1 MTGRQNLR
9 LRWFE
14 YGAGYAYFVTV
25 CARRRGDVFGVVRDG
40 VVKLN
45 AVGRLVLERLRAL
58 PDHHAG
64 VSVDEHIVMPDHVHA
79 ILFLDSSLQ
88 DGARQASPLRLGTVV
103 GSFKSG
109 VARELG
115 GPVWQRGY
123 YDHVVRD
130 EADLE
135 RNREYIRT
143 NPARWAE
150 RHAWPASGDEV
161 S

>member
-1 MTGRQNLR
+1 MARRRNLR
-9 LRWFE
+9 LRRFG
-14 YGAGYAYFVTV
+14 YGPGYAYFVTV
-25 CARRRGDVFGVVRDG
+25 CASRREDVFGVVRDG
-40 VVKLN
+40 GMEPN
-45 AVGRLVLERLRAL
+45 DVGRLVGERLRAL
-58 PDHHAG
+58 PLRHPG
-64 VSVDEHIVMPDHVHA
+64 VSLDEHIVMPDHVHA
-79 ILFLDSSLQ
+79 ILFFHSDDA

-115 GPVWQRGY
+115 SPVWQRGY